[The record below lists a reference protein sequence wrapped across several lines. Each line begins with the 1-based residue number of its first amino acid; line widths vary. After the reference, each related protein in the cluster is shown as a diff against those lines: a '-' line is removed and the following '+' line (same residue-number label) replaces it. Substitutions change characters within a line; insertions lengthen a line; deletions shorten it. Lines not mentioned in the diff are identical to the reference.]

1 MAHGFL
7 ALLLFCW
14 SLVCTTLSVVRKLPR
29 KRTRNV
35 SANTN
40 TWGGVVHR
48 RGRPGVGEAGR
59 EQKGEKAEAR
69 SGQLSLLK

>member
-1 MAHGFL
+1 M
-7 ALLLFCW
+7 
-14 SLVCTTLSVVRKLPR
+14 SVVRKLPR

-40 TWGGVVHR
+40 TWGVVHR
-48 RGRPGVGEAGR
+48 RGRPRVGEAGR